1 MFCCW
6 SSLEALVVLGQVL
19 RYVGGFPD
27 PMVSSVVL
35 CIIAVFL
42 KIWYGRVTPVTSY
55 RGSSAGP

>member
-1 MFCCW
+1 M
-6 SSLEALVVLGQVL
+6 LEALVVLGQVL

-35 CIIAVFL
+35 CIIIVFL
-42 KIWYGRVTPVTSY
+42 IIWYGRVTPITSY